1 MSIACTPMEDM
12 ETILKRIPYK
22 RISTIEDVMVM
33 IAEQNF
39 DPAID
44 RYRSS
49 FLYRGLPDV
58 SHHLLTT
65 LQRNC
70 KNKQAMVENSILRN
84 FAKYAVSED
93 PLINE
98 SVWRQMVIGQHHG
111 LPTRLLDWSYSPL
124 VALHFAI
131 SGEDMKNMED
141 HDCAVWKIDI
151 DEIHCLLPPTYQKI
165 LREENAHLFTVPMLE
180 QLAGSLEKYDVD
192 MKAQSL
198 VLLEPPSIDQRIINQ
213 YSYFSVMPQGI
224 TRMEAF
230 LADNTK
236 GTMRYII
243 SKELRWQ
250 VRDLLDKNNINE
262 RIMYPGLDG
271 LTAWMKRH
279 YYVK

>member
-12 ETILKRIPYK
+12 EAILKRIPYK

-49 FLYRGLPDV
+49 FLYRGLPNE
-58 SHHLLTT
+58 SYSLLTT

-93 PLINE
+93 SLINE

-151 DEIHCLLPPTYQKI
+151 DEIHRLLPSAYQEI
-165 LREENAHLFTVPMLE
+165 LREERAHLFTVPMLE
-180 QLAGSLEKYDVD
+180 QLADSLETYDVD
-192 MKAQSL
+192 MKDQSL

-224 TRMEAF
+224 TCMEAF

-236 GTMRYII
+236 RTTRYII